1 MIKHSNLVILVVL
14 LAVSTAC
21 QPAPAISTNAA
32 TPDVILIG
40 PLRLTHDLTLQEQR
54 LSGTPPPTPQVIV
67 NTPNAQQASLQE
79 QEATTLAEARTL
91 AGFDILS
98 PSYLAEGYTLQR
110 YTVLVGTD
118 TPAQEVSAEYISSDY
133 QQLFYLRQIS
143 YSANDTSNIL
153 EFPVGNAP
161 ITTVKVRNQEGVWVE
176 GTNQGAHQTERG
188 EEVLVPW
195 NMLLWVE
202 GDYFFWLYSSELPLK
217 ENLKI
222 AESLRV
228 ATQ

>member
-1 MIKHSNLVILVVL
+1 M
-14 LAVSTAC
+14 
-21 QPAPAISTNAA
+21 
-32 TPDVILIG
+32 
-40 PLRLTHDLTLQEQR
+40 QEQR
-54 LSGTPPPTPQVIV
+54 LGGTPPPTPQEVL
-67 NTPNAQQASLQE
+67 NTPNSQQVGLQE
-79 QEATTLAEARTL
+79 QQATTLAEARKL

-98 PSYLAEGYTLQR
+98 PSYLPSGYTLQR
-110 YTVLVGTD
+110 YTVLVGKD

-143 YSANDTSNIL
+143 YTASDTSNIL

-161 ITTVKVRNQEGVWVE
+161 VTTVKVRGQQGVWVE
-176 GTNQGAHQTERG
+176 GTNQGAHQTESG

-202 GDYFFWLYSSELPLK
+202 GDYFFWLYSSALPLE
-217 ENLKI
+217 ENLKV